1 MSSDIVNSLERV
13 PRAGLRSADLPANA
27 PPRSHSQ
34 GAAPS
39 RLPAD
44 AAGSVPRAP
53 TTSSVATE
61 IGSPHRARGPRTP
74 ATPGAAR
81 DAEDALHR
89 ARLEQE
95 NAELRIQLALANQLA
110 ASDKRYAELQM
121 STDATIREL
130 LLSRDESRAQA
141 NRLPQPAADT
151 AGVQQALTLA
161 MTNMNIFVQNTVLV
175 ANVALGVVV
184 NVKRVNDACAAL
196 LRLLD
201 AALALTSQMHG
212 EEQFHCPGHSS

>member
-1 MSSDIVNSLERV
+1 
-13 PRAGLRSADLPANA
+13 
-27 PPRSHSQ
+27 
-34 GAAPS
+34 
-39 RLPAD
+39 
-44 AAGSVPRAP
+44 
-53 TTSSVATE
+53 VATE

-81 DAEDALHR
+81 DAEDAPHR

-141 NRLPQPAADT
+141 SRLEELLLDSFRL
-151 AGVQQALTLA
+151 AG
-161 MTNMNIFVQNTVLV
+161 MNSVML
-175 ANVALGVVV
+175 LHY
-184 NVKRVNDACAAL
+184 AL
-196 LRLLD
+196 LE
-201 AALALTSQMHG
+201 QMRG
-212 EEQFHCPGHSS
+212 AGLGQRSADWQGDPGNCT